1 MHADG
6 KERSQND
13 FLNNFNTPPPQKKSI
28 DEKQRKQ
35 TDEKKIAFYV
45 VSTLRSTVCL
55 SKFKG
60 RKMSVCFN
68 WTIIVCSDVTTP
80 KLATQLQC
88 CNTAI
93 NQTAN

>member
-13 FLNNFNTPPPQKKSI
+13 LLNNFNPPPPQKKSF
-28 DEKQRKQ
+28 DEKRRKQ
-35 TDEKKIAFYV
+35 TDARKIAFYV

-80 KLATQLQC
+80 KLATQLL
-88 CNTAI
+88 
-93 NQTAN
+93 

>member
-13 FLNNFNTPPPQKKSI
+13 LLNNFNTPPPPKKKSI

-45 VSTLRSTVCL
+45 VSTLRSTV